1 MGMLGINIGKQFP
14 WVKILAN
21 HITRELERQT
31 KNLGHCAIYEN
42 ELQRIWPL
50 DEKDREKKIAQFA
63 REYGFHLSFYKH
75 GLCAIFLKEP
85 PSTYR

>member
-42 ELQRIWPL
+42 ELQRLWPL

-63 REYGFHLSFYKH
+63 TDYGLQLTFYRQ
-75 GLCAIFLKEP
+75 GMCAIFEKALP
-85 PSTYR
+85 